1 MKLNRQWQR
10 MLVTLL
16 ALSVAPATR
25 RSPAED
31 SASEQAL
38 EQATQPA
45 AVEQPPLQ
53 PPASPPQSPA
63 SADGTVSV
71 VVPPRATAPAV
82 QQLLPSTPARIVA
95 PAIPPLAASPPA
107 ESPAT
112 ELLAKAVEPLDATT
126 ESLTSRPLP
135 LLEAIERSGDRARRL
150 WITQGYWKVSAGCA
164 LRRFA
169 TEAIDRLEMIAP
181 SGDPH
186 DRAALDVAL
195 AAAKAELAESRS
207 ELIAAQQELVDLV
220 RLPVGEPLPWPVDR
234 PLTVPYQTH
243 FETIFAAR
251 SVTGRIRAINRM
263 LPSRHETLDARGA
276 AVLAAEQA
284 FVMTEADHAKGKR
297 PIESVLAAHAA
308 TVTQQRE
315 FVKAIKIYNFEI
327 AEYVMAVADLSVP
340 DERFASML
348 IGTPIPWRPAPGSQT
363 LPNGLPQSVVPA
375 ANATPTPADDGG
387 PPPLST
393 PSGALLQAPPIFVPS
408 AGLQPA
414 IVPPAQLPAV
424 Q

>member
-1 MKLNRQWQR
+1 MSRNRQWQR
-10 MLVTLL
+10 VLGALL
-16 ALSVAPATR
+16 ALCLAQTTR
-25 RSPAED
+25 RIPAED
-31 SASEQAL
+31 SAPEQTL
-38 EQATQPA
+38 EQVTQPA
-45 AVEQPPLQ
+45 GVEQTPLQ

-63 SADGTVSV
+63 SADGTISV
-71 VVPPRATAPAV
+71 VVPPRAAAPTV

-95 PAIPPLAASPPA
+95 PATPPLAASPPA
-107 ESPAT
+107 ESPAA
-112 ELLAKAVEPLDATT
+112 ELLAKAIEPLDATT

-169 TEAIDRLEMIAP
+169 TEAVERLDMIAP

-186 DRAALDVAL
+186 DHAALDVAL

-220 RLPVGEPLPWPVDR
+220 RLPVSEPLPWPVDR
-234 PLTVPYQTH
+234 PLTVAYQTH

-263 LPSRHETLDARGA
+263 LPSRHETVDARGA
-276 AVLAAEQA
+276 AVLAAAQA
-284 FVMTEADHAKGKR
+284 FAMTEADHAQGKR

-315 FVKAIKIYNFEI
+315 FVKAVKIYNFEI

-348 IGTPIPWRPAPGSQT
+348 IGTPIPWRPAPSGQT

-375 ANATPTPADDGG
+375 ANATPIPVGEAD
-387 PPPLST
+387 PLPLST
-393 PSGALLQAPPIFVPS
+393 PPGGPQAPPAFVPS

-414 IVPPAQLPAV
+414 SVPPAQLPAV